1 MALSRSL
8 LGIGL
13 VSLSLSFAA
22 LGDGTLTVN
31 GKTVKLDH
39 AYATTRPD
47 PFDKK
52 KTVTLVLFTD
62 RELPANALKDD
73 FTLMDAQSKTKFSGV
88 SAEIDSDKQVISGQI
103 YSSALKNNMDQFSST
118 GSQKV
123 ELTTRTASRIA
134 GKLYLPEPGDFFKN
148 TYMYSIDFDVPI
160 VTAAQIVA
168 AMPKPKG
175 TPLPA
180 NGGDQWTA
188 YQSYRK
194 VIKSGDLTA
203 LKKMV
208 TSEQAKQVDDPDFK
222 KFFPLMQQMQPKNV
236 KFLNGVVDG
245 DNATLNVSAKDG
257 KESSTGT
264 IEMIRDG
271 GKWKVKHESWQ
282 SKSE

>member
-1 MALSRSL
+1 MSLSRCL

-13 VSLSLSFAA
+13 LSLSFAA

-52 KTVTLVLFTD
+52 KTVTLVLFAD
-62 RELPANALKDD
+62 RELPANVLKDD
-73 FTLMDAQSKTKFSGV
+73 FAVMDAHSSTKFNGV
-88 SAEIDSDKQVISGQI
+88 SAEIDADKQVISGQV
-103 YSSALKNNMDQFSST
+103 YSSALKDMDNFSST
-118 GSQKV
+118 GRQKA
-123 ELTTRTASRIA
+123 ELTARTASRIA
-134 GKLYLPEPGDFFKN
+134 GRLYLPEPDDFFKN
-148 TYMYSIDFDVPI
+148 TYVYDIHFDVPI
-160 VTAAQIVA
+160 VTAAQMA
-168 AMPKPKG
+168 ANMPKPKG
-175 TPLPA
+175 TALPER
-180 NGGDQWTA
+180 GGDPWYG
-188 YQSYRK
+188 YQAYRK
-194 VIKSGDLTA
+194 AVQSGDMKA
-203 LKKMV
+203 LKTMV
-208 TSEQAKQVDDPDFK
+208 TAEQAKQIDDPDFK

-236 KFLNGVVDG
+236 KFLNGTVDG

>member
-1 MALSRSL
+1 MSLSRSL

-13 VSLSLSFAA
+13 LSLSFAA
-22 LGDGTLTVN
+22 LGDGKLTVN

-88 SAEIDSDKQVISGQI
+88 SAEINDEKQVISGQI
-103 YSSALKNNMDQFSST
+103 YSTALKKGMDNFSST
-118 GSQKV
+118 GKQKV

-134 GKLYLPEPGDFFKN
+134 GKLFLPEPDDFFEN
-148 TYMYSIDFDVPI
+148 TYMYTVDFDVPI
-160 VTAAQIVA
+160 VTEAQMVA

-175 TPLPA
+175 APLPA
-180 NGGDQWTA
+180 SGGDPWKGYEA
-188 YQSYRK
+188 YRK
-194 VIKSGDLTA
+194 VIKAGDMAA
-203 LKKMV
+203 LKTMV
-208 TSEQAKQVDDPDFK
+208 TPEQAKQVDDPDFK